1 VDERLGTKAAT
12 SKRESHQQSSPFNVI
27 GLVRTL
33 HLLVAEN
40 WHKVCLALLWYRDQ
54 WITLLSAVKPTNYLS
69 RITSFSICCTG
80 RQGFWYTG
88 ATLYFIGLV
97 CDSRYL
103 TLQGLPG

>member
-1 VDERLGTKAAT
+1 MGTEAAT
-12 SKRESHQQSSPFNVI
+12 SKGESHQQSSPYKVI
-27 GLVRTL
+27 GVMCTL

-40 WHKVCLALLWYRDQ
+40 WRNVLHALLWYRDQ
-54 WITLLSAVKPTNYLS
+54 WFTLLSAVKPTNYLD
-69 RITSFSICCTG
+69 RITSFSLCCTG
-80 RQGFWYTG
+80 RQGCWYTG